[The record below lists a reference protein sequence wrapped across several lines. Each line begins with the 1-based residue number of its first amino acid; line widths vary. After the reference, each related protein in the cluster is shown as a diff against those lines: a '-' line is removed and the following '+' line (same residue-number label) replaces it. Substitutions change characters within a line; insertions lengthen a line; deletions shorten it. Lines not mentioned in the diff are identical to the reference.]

1 MTEYDNTNSGAI
13 FKNDKKET
21 DSHPDYKGSLNVN
34 GQEFWVSSWI
44 NQSKAGTKYMSL
56 KVTAK
61 EGQAGNN
68 LQNSTPKVTQVSNEP
83 DFDEDIPF

>member
-1 MTEYDNTNSGAI
+1 MSEYDNTNSGAI

-61 EGQAGNN
+61 EDQAGNN

-83 DFDEDIPF
+83 DLDEDIPF

>member
-44 NQSKAGTKYMSL
+44 NQSKSGTKYMSL

-61 EGQAGNN
+61 DGQSSNVN
-68 LQNSTPKVTQVSNEP
+68 PQVTQVSNAP
-83 DFDEDIPF
+83 DFDDSDSIPF